1 MATLHQSDIRASS
14 CRIFLSFKVLFSKN
28 KKIKIKKKRIKEKNP
43 FEVNEDLRTNLFSQE
58 GENDAKS
65 RHDF

>member
-1 MATLHQSDIRASS
+1 MTSEL
-14 CRIFLSFKVLFSKN
+14 VLVGFSYLLKFYFQKT
-28 KKIKIKKKRIKEKNP
+28 KKSKLKKKRIKEKNP